1 MNTTL
6 QRWGNSQGIRIPK
19 KYVDTLGMEI
29 GAELTVELSSD
40 QSEIKIK
47 PVVDNRPI
55 RGRHKIEDLLAE
67 SSPDAFEG
75 EVDFGVPQGKEVW

>member
-19 KYVDTLGMEI
+19 RLLEKIGMKV
-29 GAELTVELSSD
+29 GSELTLELAEDNST
-40 QSEIKIK
+40 ILIK
-47 PVVDNRPI
+47 PTKDGRPI
-55 RGRHKIEDLLAE
+55 RGRHRIEDLVAS

-75 EVDFGVPQGKEVW
+75 EVDWGDAQGKEIW

>member
-19 KYVDTLGMEI
+19 RLLEKI
-29 GAELTVELSSD
+29 GIKVGSELTLELAEDNST
-40 QSEIKIK
+40 ILIK
-47 PVVDNRPI
+47 PTKDERPI
-55 RGRHKIEDLLAE
+55 RGRHRIEDLVAS

-75 EVDFGVPQGKEVW
+75 EVDWGDAQGKEIW

>member
-19 KYVDTLGMEI
+19 KYVESLGMEI
-29 GAELTVELSSD
+29 GAELTVELASD
-40 QSEIKIK
+40 QSVITIK
-47 PVVDNRPI
+47 PVKDTRPI

-67 SSPDAFEG
+67 SSPDAFQG
-75 EVDFGVPQGKEVW
+75 EEEWGTQQGKEVW